1 MVKWYCHDFQF
12 DMTKKRIW
20 LLLDR
25 WRQDPPTRQREPI
38 ARKFARDDRRWSL
51 IKPNQLP
58 LNPRFE
64 FESNL
69 VRKQTFPKL
78 VRRSNVVVPFKNPSQ
93 PKIASISIFTVASRK
108 EDWCQ
113 PPRKRRYRNFRM
125 LSTPTFPPVFLAKYR
140 ITATTR
146 KWEKDSQQK
155 FLVSCT
161 LLERIIY
168 IIYTGDWKYY
178 SLNDTKRTRDKFA
191 ILSPKN
197 YSHYWT
203 IYIYIYISHW
213 CLTTIIQLLPLKRK
227 IIHIKIILKL
237 QLFKI
242 NILLIYI
249 PHWYTF

>member
-25 WRQDPPTRQREPI
+25 WRQDPPASQREPI

-161 LLERIIY
+161 WSIIY
-168 IIYTGDWKYY
+168 IIYTDDWKYY
-178 SLNDTKRTRDKFA
+178 SLNDTKRTRDKL
-191 ILSPKN
+191 LSYPLAKKLFTLLNDLYIYFSLMFNYNYTTASTQKKN
-197 YSHYWT
+197 YSY
-203 IYIYIYISHW
+203 
-213 CLTTIIQLLPLKRK
+213 QN
-227 IIHIKIILKL
+227 
-237 QLFKI
+237 
-242 NILLIYI
+242 NIEIAVI
-249 PHWYTF
+249 

>member
-25 WRQDPPTRQREPI
+25 WRQDPPASQREPI

-113 PPRKRRYRNFRM
+113 PPRKRRY
-125 LSTPTFPPVFLAKYR
+125 SKFPDAFHPDFSAR
-140 ITATTR
+140 FPR
-146 KWEKDSQQK
+146 E
-155 FLVSCT
+155 
-161 LLERIIY
+161 
-168 IIYTGDWKYY
+168 
-178 SLNDTKRTRDKFA
+178 
-191 ILSPKN
+191 
-197 YSHYWT
+197 
-203 IYIYIYISHW
+203 ISHNRHDEEMRERQRAKVSRFVHLEHYIHYIHRW
-213 CLTTIIQLLPLKRK
+213 LEILFFKRYET
-227 IIHIKIILKL
+227 
-237 QLFKI
+237 
-242 NILLIYI
+242 NER
-249 PHWYTF
+249 